1 VSKKRIALL
10 VILELGGVV
19 ALLLGLSWDA
29 LLHTYAASLAG
40 AENVFNLINPDHAS
54 LAQGVVTG
62 IVSLGRFL
70 LVFGIATVLVGL
82 LGALYPFLR
91 SSGKRRWIGSKF
103 SHTFLVVAGVLVL
116 LTVGTVLWRTSAVSY
131 EDKLA
136 QDPPNAGLALLAN
149 KELQHTSCTTAPTPQ
164 QQEAADKL
172 VADTKAGVAKYTDL
186 SAATTTGYQ
195 PMSPTWQPVTHYLN
209 PAYQQDGKVLD
220 PSRPEALVY
229 ANTSKGPILVAAMY
243 LMPDPGDP
251 GPQIGGCLTQWHAH
265 SLLGWQTP
273 EMMHMWIIDVP
284 GGSFSE
290 EVKPR
295 ELFGR

>member
-1 VSKKRIALL
+1 MPPPW
-10 VILELGGVV
+10 LEPRTSLTSSTLTTPLSLR
-19 ALLLGLSWDA
+19 ALLLGSSALAVSSSFSALPPCSLVCSALSIPSCARPGSVGGLAPNFPIRSWLSLVYWYCSPLA
-29 LLHTYAASLAG
+29 LCCGEPAL
-40 AENVFNLINPDHAS
+40 
-54 LAQGVVTG
+54 
-62 IVSLGRFL
+62 FL
-70 LVFGIATVLVGL
+70 M
-82 LGALYPFLR
+82 
-91 SSGKRRWIGSKF
+91 
-103 SHTFLVVAGVLVL
+103 
-116 LTVGTVLWRTSAVSY
+116 RTSS
-131 EDKLA
+131 LRIH
-136 QDPPNAGLALLAN
+136 PTLGWLSSN